1 MKALALDLGGTML
14 KIALVTPDG
23 TVEQFRELPSCGK
36 QGGEALLQNAF
47 AAADDYSGYHC
58 IGISTAGQ
66 VDVAS
71 GSIRF
76 ANENIPNYTG
86 AQVARLFRERYGVP
100 VAVENDVNA
109 AALGEA
115 KYGAGQ
121 GFAHFL
127 CLTYGTGV
135 GGGIVIDGQ
144 IYHGADGVAG
154 ELGHIVVHPGG
165 HACACGQ
172 AGCYEQYASTT
183 ALVRAANALDPTVT
197 NGRELFQKLDDL
209 SQVVDRWVDEVALGL
224 GSLVHVFNPHAVVLG
239 GGIMNEP
246 YIIEQLNKRLY
257 PRLMSSYRG
266 VKLVQA
272 KRGNQAG
279 LLGAAWLAFEKADD
293 TNHR

>member
-14 KIALVTPDG
+14 KIGLVSPDG
-23 TVEQFRELPSCGK
+23 AVEQFRELPSCGK
-36 QGGEALLQNAF
+36 QGGAALLQTAF
-47 AAADDYSGYHC
+47 GAADSYHGYDC

-86 AQVARLFRERYGVP
+86 TAVAALFRERYSVP

-115 KYGAGQ
+115 KYGAGN

-165 HACACGQ
+165 HSCACGQ

-183 ALVRAANALDPTVT
+183 ALVRMAHAVDPTVT
-197 NGRELFQKLDDL
+197 NGRELFQKLDSL
-209 SQVVDRWVDEVALGL
+209 SGVVDQWVDEVALGL

-239 GGIMNEP
+239 GGIMNED
-246 YIIEQLNKRLY
+246 YIMAQLTKRLY

-266 VKLVQA
+266 VKLAQA
-272 KRGNQAG
+272 QRGNQAG
-279 LLGAAWLAFEKADD
+279 LLGAAWLAFKKGEQQA
-293 TNHR
+293 R